1 MKRVPKSAA
10 KVVVLDNSEPISAEI
25 EAVQSLIRR
34 RAFELSQQGLDHSRE
49 FYDWIAAE
57 SEIISVPPA
66 EVIEKDGMIQAKFV
80 VAGVNPE
87 DVNVMAASD
96 QILLRSDNSH
106 RHESNDG
113 TVHFCDF
120 KSATVFRSVT
130 LPKRIDVKSIKVS
143 VEDGM
148 LSVTAAEEDP
158 PPAVAAAPR
167 RAASRKPAAKKTKKL
182 LRDH

>member
-1 MKRVPKSAA
+1 MKRTPKSAA

-25 EAVQSLIRR
+25 EAVDSLIRQ
-34 RAFELSQQGLDHSRE
+34 RAFELSQQRLDHSRE

-66 EVIEKDGMIQAKFV
+66 EVIEKDGTIQAKFI

-96 QILLRSDNSH
+96 QILLKSDNSH
-106 RHESNDG
+106 QHESNEG
-113 TVHFCDF
+113 TVHLCDF

-148 LSVTAAEEDP
+148 LSVTAAKESL
-158 PPAVAAAPR
+158 PPAVAATR
-167 RAASRKPAAKKTKKL
+167 RAASRKPAAKKANKL
-182 LRDH
+182 LRDR